1 MTPAPG
7 SQPPQPAQPSQPS
20 QLSALAA
27 HPVCFVGLRW
37 LGAVRRTR
45 GVSFISVV
53 SVLGLMLGVAA
64 LVTVLSVMNGFDREL
79 RTRILGIVPHVLVR
93 PDNDAAAAQASGA
106 LRARLEAQA
115 GVRAVLRHAEVRG
128 MITTGQRVLPIAIAG
143 IEPLREAPFS
153 PLAAA
158 MVSGSIERIAA
169 DESAGHG
176 VLLGAPLA
184 ARLGL
189 FPGDKVTFLLPR
201 AAGDSVRPQLL
212 TAEIR
217 GLFRLGAEPDHALAF
232 MDVDALLRGPGLAD
246 AELRLVLDDL
256 FRAPGV
262 TAELAPMLA
271 GQAEVSDW
279 TLRYGELFD
288 AVGMEKTMM
297 GLLLGLIVAIAVFNI
312 VASLAMVVDE
322 KRGAIAILRTLG
334 ASRGQIVRIFVLQ
347 GAVVGVAGIGV
358 GLLLGVALALNISD
372 LMLAAEEAFGFRL
385 LAGTYFD
392 RLPSVLLASD
402 LLWIGVLALLLAL
415 GGALYPALRA
425 GRVDPAPALHGL

>member
-1 MTPAPG
+1 MNASEQSRLTR
-7 SQPPQPAQPSQPS
+7 
-20 QLSALAA
+20 LAG
-27 HPVCFVGLRW
+27 HPVWFIGLRW
-37 LGAVRRTR
+37 LRAVRRTR

-93 PDNDAAAAQASGA
+93 PAVEAPGGGTPELAPLQ
-106 LRARLEAQA
+106 ARLQA
-115 GVRAVLRHAEVRG
+115 LSGVRAVLRHAEVRG
-128 MITTGQRVLPIAIAG
+128 MIITGQRVLPIAVAG
-143 IEPLREAPFS
+143 IEASREAAFS

-158 MVSGSIERIAA
+158 MVSGSIERLV
-169 DESAGHG
+169 DEPNASSGSQRG

-189 FPGDKVTFLLPR
+189 FPGDRVTLLLPR
-201 AAGDSVRPQLL
+201 AAGDSVRPHLL
-212 TAEIR
+212 TAELR

-232 MDVDALLRGPGLAD
+232 MDVDALLRVPD
-246 AELRLVLDDL
+246 VAEGQLRLVLDDL
-256 FRAPGV
+256 FRAPRV
-262 TAELAPMLA
+262 TAELESMLA
-271 GQAEVSDW
+271 GRAAVSDW

-372 LMLAAEEAFGFRL
+372 LMLAAEQTFGFRL

-392 RLPSVLLASD
+392 RLPSVLMWAD
-402 LLWIGVLALLLAL
+402 LLWIGSLALLLAL
-415 GGALYPALRA
+415 LGALYPALRA